1 MPIYEFKCNHCG
13 DVFEHLIFS
22 SDGDETA
29 CPTCG
34 DEDTCRLM
42 SSFSSI
48 SSKFS
53 ECPSDGMSAA
63 CPPSCSPAT
72 SGFSWA
78 WASTAV
84 SCALWRVSDNEFV
97 KTGGRIHLQ
106 PEIFIRNLLEG
117 VTVWTFCWSYCSL
130 GSGWCS
136 RRTSC
141 PNSVSPPEWGAV
153 AGPATKKNQ

>member
-1 MPIYEFKCNHCG
+1 MPFPPNSSSCPKKLSSEYQLYACGNFFRHSSILEKIAILGQPPRNTGWACFSKKGDAMPIYEFKCNHCG

-34 DEDTCRLM
+34 GEDTCRLM

-72 SGFSWA
+72 SGFS
-78 WASTAV
+78 
-84 SCALWRVSDNEFV
+84 
-97 KTGGRIHLQ
+97 
-106 PEIFIRNLLEG
+106 
-117 VTVWTFCWSYCSL
+117 
-130 GSGWCS
+130 
-136 RRTSC
+136 
-141 PNSVSPPEWGAV
+141 
-153 AGPATKKNQ
+153 

>member
-84 SCALWRVSDNEFV
+84 SCAIWRVSDNEFV
-97 KTGGRIHLQ
+97 KTAGKIHLQ
-106 PEIFIRNLLEG
+106 PEIFIRNLLEVKRDVLLKFNISINLYKKCFFAYELYIRYG
-117 VTVWTFCWSYCSL
+117 NE
-130 GSGWCS
+130 
-136 RRTSC
+136 
-141 PNSVSPPEWGAV
+141 NSTNPMLKW
-153 AGPATKKNQ
+153 